1 MPAPLPLI
9 RLHGMFIASRAEGT
23 NMERKT
29 YTPPV
34 VHIYGSVETL
44 TAGNMGSFN
53 DGTGDGG
60 AGAGM
65 AELDGM

>member
-1 MPAPLPLI
+1 MD
-9 RLHGMFIASRAEGT
+9 
-23 NMERKT
+23 RKT
-29 YTPPV
+29 YTAPV

-65 AELDGM
+65 ADLDGM